1 MDFGRIDVDSRR
13 ITPAPFFYLYSNSTG
28 DPRIFICQPDVF
40 YIAICGTNDIL
51 SSLMQKTITEIMREL
66 GHRCRELRLA
76 KNLSRAGLS
85 TRSGVSISVI
95 RLFET
100 TGKIS
105 LESLIKL
112 AIPLDAIDDFECLF
126 QAKQPDT
133 LSLDELLKLDKKR
146 LRGRQS

>member
-51 SSLMQKTITEIMREL
+51 SALMQKTITEIMREL

-105 LESLIKL
+105 LES
-112 AIPLDAIDDFECLF
+112 DFDCLF
-126 QAKQPDT
+126 QAKKPDT